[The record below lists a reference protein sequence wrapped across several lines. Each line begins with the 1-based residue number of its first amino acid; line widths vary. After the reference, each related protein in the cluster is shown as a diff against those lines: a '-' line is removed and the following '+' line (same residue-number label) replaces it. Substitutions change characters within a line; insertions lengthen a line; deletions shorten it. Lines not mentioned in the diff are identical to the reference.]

1 MLDVKGLYRRNENVI
16 IKKLGKNQWALNME
30 TGSEYALNEISFDML
45 NILSTPH
52 SIDELLNE
60 ILNTYD
66 VSRNVLTED
75 CNTWLAAALQ
85 KGLVDICN
93 NEQ

>member
-16 IKKLGKNQWALNME
+16 IRKLGKNQWALNME
-30 TGSEYALNEISFDML
+30 TGSEYGLNEISFDML
-45 NILSTPH
+45 NILSRPH

-60 ILNTYD
+60 IISNYD
-66 VSRNVLTED
+66 VSRDVLAED

-85 KGLVDICN
+85 KGLVDIYN
-93 NEQ
+93 KEQ

>member
-1 MLDVKGLYRRNENVI
+1 MLDVKELYRRNENVI
-16 IKKLGKNQWALNME
+16 IRKLGKNQWALNME
-30 TGSEYALNEISFDML
+30 TGGEYTLNEVSFDML

-52 SIDELLNE
+52 SIDELLDE
-60 ILNTYD
+60 IINTYG
-66 VSRNVLTED
+66 VSRDVLAKD

-85 KGLVDICN
+85 KGLVDICG

>member
-1 MLDVKGLYRRNENVI
+1 MDVKGIYRRNENII
-16 IKKLGKNQWALNME
+16 IKILGKNQWALNME
-30 TGSEYALNEISFDML
+30 TGCEYGLNEISFDML

-52 SIDELLNE
+52 SVDELLNE
-60 ILNTYD
+60 IINIYD
-66 VSRNVLTED
+66 VSRDVLAKD

-85 KGLVDICN
+85 KGLVDIYN

>member
-1 MLDVKGLYRRNENVI
+1 MLDVKGLYRRNENII
-16 IKKLGKNQWALNME
+16 IKKLGKNQWALDME
-30 TGSEYALNEISFDML
+30 TGSQYDLNEISFDIL

-60 ILNTYD
+60 IINIYD
-66 VSRNVLTED
+66 VSRSVLAED
-75 CNTWLAAALQ
+75 CNTWLAAALE
-85 KGLVDICN
+85 KGLVDIRD